1 MNDGF
6 LGVLRLALVALQNI
20 SFATLV
26 GALISDR
33 WLVRSTSH
41 WQASVSARLLLAAR
55 VACVALLLSTTAAFW
70 THCALMSES
79 TLAEAGP
86 AVYSMLKETGYGH
99 AWAASALLTCVAL
112 GLLFAPASMRGRL
125 MPLTGICLAGI
136 ALGRSNTGHSVEAGF
151 FSLPVWADWIHL
163 LAISV
168 WVGLVVATTYVVAPT
183 LFAAGEP
190 DRKNGASF
198 IQSLSDTATI
208 ALLVLFATGAY
219 SGWRSVNSPVGFVTS
234 SYGQVLMLK
243 LGLVLVA
250 AALGGHNRFFEMPQ
264 LLASLKGGSMRNA
277 APALKRFSRVLQVE
291 SIVLV
296 AVLIAAA
303 VLVSS
308 PLPGT
313 A

>member
-20 SFATLV
+20 SFAALV
-26 GALISDR
+26 GALICDR

-41 WQASVSARLLLAAR
+41 WQATVSKRLMRSAQLACLAS
-55 VACVALLLSTTAAFW
+55 LLSSIAAFW

-99 AWAASALLTCVAL
+99 AWLAGAVLTLAALVLLSLRTSTR
-112 GLLFAPASMRGRL
+112 PRL
-125 MPLTGICLAGI
+125 MPVTWLCIAGA

-168 WVGLVVATTYVVAPT
+168 WVGLVVASSYVVAPS
-183 LFAAGEP
+183 LLAAGDG

-198 IQSLSDTATI
+198 VQSLSDTATV
-208 ALLVLFATGAY
+208 ALLILFATGAY
-219 SGWRSVNSPVGFVTS
+219 NGWRSVDSPVGFVAS
-234 SYGQVLMLK
+234 GYGQILMLK
-243 LGLVLVA
+243 LGLVLIA

-264 LLASLKGGSMRNA
+264 LLAALQGGSLREA
-277 APALKRFSRVLQVE
+277 EPALKRFSRVLHVE

>member
-6 LGVLRLALVALQNI
+6 LGVLRLTLVALQNI
-20 SFATLV
+20 SFAALV
-26 GALISDR
+26 GALICDR
-33 WLVRSTSH
+33 WLVRRTSH
-41 WQASVSARLLLAAR
+41 WQASVSKRLMLTARLASFAS
-55 VACVALLLSTTAAFW
+55 LLSSIAAFW

-79 TLAEAGP
+79 TVAEAGP
-86 AVYSMLKETGYGH
+86 AVYSMLRETGYGH
-99 AWAASALLTCVAL
+99 AWLAGALLTLGAL
-112 GLLFAPASMRGRL
+112 VLLSLPTSTRGRL
-125 MPLTGICLAGI
+125 MPVTWLCIAGV
-136 ALGRSNTGHSVEAGF
+136 ALGRSNTGHSVETGF

-163 LAISV
+163 LSISV
-168 WVGLVVATTYVVAPT
+168 WVGLVVATSYVVAPRLLSGDT
-183 LFAAGEP
+183 
-190 DRKNGASF
+190 DRENGASF
-198 IQSLSDTATI
+198 IQSLSDTATV

-219 SGWRSVNSPVGFVTS
+219 NGLRSVDTPAGFVAS
-234 SYGQVLMLK
+234 GYGQILMLK

-250 AALGGHNRFFEMPQ
+250 AALGGHNRFFEMPR
-264 LLASLKGGSMRNA
+264 LLAALQQDSMRA
-277 APALKRFSRVLQVE
+277 AEPALKRFSRVLHVE